1 MNIDNVVGTH
11 RKLLFLLFA
20 VHATYDYLKPLN
32 NVLVCKFILH
42 KRLTE
47 VELTA

>member
-1 MNIDNVVGTH
+1 VNIDNVVGTH
-11 RKLLFLLFA
+11 KKLFFLLFV
-20 VHATYDYLKPLN
+20 VHATYDCLKPLN

-47 VELTA
+47 GELTA